1 MPGAVDFLV
10 RLDDK
15 ARDKIYYNIK
25 KAQLVNDNE
34 LFKKLNEFIW
44 QIRTLYNS
52 KAYRLLSF
60 WYTTNDKQSLVVAT
74 HGILKKAQKTPP
86 NEIKK
91 AEEIRKQ
98 YLNNKMTK
106 LLTMDNRF
114 KTVSIDTMI
123 DKHIGK
129 RGTVRREAF
138 ENELRIDL
146 LGQAI
151 KQARQERNLTQE
163 QLGELV
169 GVQKAQISK
178 IENSVKNARF
188 ETILKVFDAL
198 GAKVNFNV
206 ELNDKKLA
214 Y

>member
-1 MPGAVDFLV
+1 MA
-10 RLDDK
+10 DK
-15 ARDKIYYNIK
+15 
-25 KAQLVNDNE
+25 
-34 LFKKLNEFIW
+34 
-44 QIRTLYNS
+44 
-52 KAYRLLSF
+52 
-60 WYTTNDKQSLVVAT
+60 
-74 HGILKKAQKTPP
+74 
-86 NEIKK
+86 
-91 AEEIRKQ
+91 
-98 YLNNKMTK
+98 
-106 LLTMDNRF
+106 F
-114 KTVSIDTMI
+114 KTVSLDTMI

-129 RGTVRREAF
+129 RGTPKRDTF

-188 ETILKVFDAL
+188 ETILKVFEAL

-206 ELNDKKLA
+206 ELNKQKLA

>member
-1 MPGAVDFLV
+1 MA
-10 RLDDK
+10 DK
-15 ARDKIYYNIK
+15 
-25 KAQLVNDNE
+25 
-34 LFKKLNEFIW
+34 
-44 QIRTLYNS
+44 
-52 KAYRLLSF
+52 
-60 WYTTNDKQSLVVAT
+60 
-74 HGILKKAQKTPP
+74 
-86 NEIKK
+86 
-91 AEEIRKQ
+91 
-98 YLNNKMTK
+98 
-106 LLTMDNRF
+106 F
-114 KTVSIDTMI
+114 KTVSLDTII

-129 RGTVRREAF
+129 RGTAKRDAF

-188 ETILKVFDAL
+188 ETILKVFEAL

-206 ELNDKKLA
+206 ELNKQKLA

>member
-1 MPGAVDFLV
+1 MA
-10 RLDDK
+10 
-15 ARDKIYYNIK
+15 
-25 KAQLVNDNE
+25 
-34 LFKKLNEFIW
+34 
-44 QIRTLYNS
+44 
-52 KAYRLLSF
+52 
-60 WYTTNDKQSLVVAT
+60 
-74 HGILKKAQKTPP
+74 
-86 NEIKK
+86 
-91 AEEIRKQ
+91 
-98 YLNNKMTK
+98 NK
-106 LLTMDNRF
+106 F
-114 KTVSIDTMI
+114 KTVSLDTMI

-129 RGTVRREAF
+129 RGTAKRDTF
-138 ENELRIDL
+138 EHELRIDL

-188 ETILKVFDAL
+188 ETILKVFEAL

-206 ELNDKKLA
+206 ELNNQKLA

>member
-1 MPGAVDFLV
+1 MA
-10 RLDDK
+10 
-15 ARDKIYYNIK
+15 
-25 KAQLVNDNE
+25 
-34 LFKKLNEFIW
+34 
-44 QIRTLYNS
+44 
-52 KAYRLLSF
+52 
-60 WYTTNDKQSLVVAT
+60 
-74 HGILKKAQKTPP
+74 
-86 NEIKK
+86 
-91 AEEIRKQ
+91 
-98 YLNNKMTK
+98 NK
-106 LLTMDNRF
+106 F
-114 KTVSIDTMI
+114 KTVSLDTMI

-129 RGTVRREAF
+129 RGTEKREAF

-163 QLGELV
+163 QLGDLV

-206 ELNDKKLA
+206 ELSNKKLA